1 LITAPNKFCGK
12 CGARVEGSIDAF
24 CLNCGT
30 AYGSIASKLLAGS
43 EETEKANSPVAT
55 ERAKLSSR
63 WRLLVKHALIG
74 CGVMFL
80 LMLSVIIPLV
90 HFVSVPLSPFAGGFI
105 AGTKG
110 EATRDQALGIG
121 SLMGLYSV
129 GLVFVIGVLLDLTL
143 GIGLTLVVVTSIVAA
158 IYITGMACLGA
169 IIGGNKAR
177 QQAAETA
184 SSLHSPLP

>member
-1 LITAPNKFCGK
+1 
-12 CGARVEGSIDAF
+12 
-24 CLNCGT
+24 
-30 AYGSIASKLLAGS
+30 
-43 EETEKANSPVAT
+43 
-55 ERAKLSSR
+55 
-63 WRLLVKHALIG
+63 
-74 CGVMFL
+74 MFL